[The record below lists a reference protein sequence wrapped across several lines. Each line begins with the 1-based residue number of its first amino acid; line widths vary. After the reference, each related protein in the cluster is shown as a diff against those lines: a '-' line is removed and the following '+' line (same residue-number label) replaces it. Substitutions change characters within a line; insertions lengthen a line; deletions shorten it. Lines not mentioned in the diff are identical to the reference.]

1 MNSKKISLA
10 PNHSANSSFSC
21 TEIARFAE
29 NHGVDIDYADQYLI
43 ELTGDSADLDRTLP
57 EY

>member
-1 MNSKKISLA
+1 MDKIIKYSMNSKKISLV

-21 TEIARFAE
+21 TGIARFAE
-29 NHGVDIDYADQYLI
+29 NHGVDIDYAD
-43 ELTGDSADLDRTLP
+43 LDRTLL